1 MTTLRIGH
9 LPVYFGLF
17 DEAMPSGFRS
27 SRDEFRSTM
36 NEVLAVHGE
45 VVDPGLVDNADSAK
59 AAGALFASENV
70 DVIVFAPTMAAPPA
84 WAWNAID
91 GIDVPVIAVGAQ
103 ESATVPSDYDT
114 EAATARS
121 LPVGLVM
128 FTNVLVRRGHPF
140 VTVVGEL
147 SAPELREQLA
157 VALRAAAVR
166 SRILRSPLLAIGEPI
181 EGYDDVMA
189 DGAELRA
196 LGVRSVPVSRTELDA
211 AFEAVNQ
218 GRVLDLAAEARR
230 TTDAS
235 AVVDDVLHRSCRL
248 ALALEDIVGAHD
260 ACGGAVNCH
269 GPLLRRN
276 PVIGVTACLGVS
288 FCSTHGVPFACTGDI
303 PTAIAL
309 VVGKVMTRSALY
321 CELYQMDL
329 VDDWILVANGGEG
342 DFTSCEPGTPVRLLP
357 EDHYAGERGAGTAV
371 AFELSRG
378 PATLISL
385 SPVAAAPGGWVLVV
399 AEGEILDSRH
409 PTMEGPN
416 GRFRF
421 ASGPVAEAFAVWC
434 AAGATHHA
442 VVLRG
447 HRRIELRTLTEL
459 LGITLRVV

>member
-1 MTTLRIGH
+1 VTTLRIGH

-27 SRDEFRSTM
+27 SRDGFRSTM
-36 NEVLAVHGE
+36 HELLAAHGD
-45 VVDPGLVDNADSAK
+45 VVDPGLVDDADSAK
-59 AAGALFASENV
+59 AAGVLFASEKV
-70 DVIVFAPTMAAPPA
+70 DVIVFAPTMAAPPG

-91 GIDVPVIAVGAQ
+91 SIDVPVIAVGAQ
-103 ESATVPSDYDT
+103 EYGTVPPDYDT
-114 EAATARS
+114 ETATARS

-128 FTNVLVRRGHPF
+128 FTNVLVRRGRPF

-147 SAPELREQLA
+147 SAPELKEQLA
-157 VALRAAAVR
+157 VALRAAAAR
-166 SRILRSPLLAIGEPI
+166 SRIRRSPLLAIGEAI

-189 DGAELRA
+189 DGAELQA
-196 LGVRSVPVSRTELDA
+196 LGVRSVPVSRPELDA
-211 AFEAVNQ
+211 AFAAVNA
-218 GRVLDLAAEARR
+218 GRVLDLAADARR

-235 AVVDDVLHRSCRL
+235 AVADDVLQRSCRL
-248 ALALEDIVGAHD
+248 ALALEDLVETHE

-288 FCSTHGVPFACTGDI
+288 FCSTQGLPFACTGDI

-309 VVGKVMTRSALY
+309 VVGKVLTGSALY
-321 CELYQMDL
+321 CELYQLDL
-329 VDDWILVANGGEG
+329 VGDWILVANGGEG
-342 DFTSCEPGTPVRLLP
+342 DLTSCEPGTPVRLLP

-371 AFELSRG
+371 AFELARG
-378 PATLISL
+378 AATVMSL

-409 PTMEGPN
+409 PTMDGPN
-416 GRFRF
+416 GMFRF
-421 ASGPVAEAFAVWC
+421 SSGPVAEAFGRWC

-447 HRRIELRTLTEL
+447 HRRTELQILTDL
-459 LGITLRVV
+459 LGILLRTA